1 MKKKEGTKM
10 IFNIIDILSEVVTTG
25 FKTIIPI
32 AFFYG
37 LFVYILLRDAKEMEQ
52 DKLEK
57 PKIKENIVTQDIIL
71 TPYYLTYH
79 RKPLHN
85 KFKNDYKTKKVKQR
99 NRKDR
104 QSIRQRRL

>member
-1 MKKKEGTKM
+1 M

-52 DKLEK
+52 EKLEK
-57 PKIKENIVTQDIIL
+57 AKLVEKQEIEL
-71 TPYYLTYH
+71 TSYYLPYH

-85 KFKNDYKTKKVKQR
+85 KFKNDYKTKQVKHR

-104 QSIRQRRL
+104 QSIRQRRS

>member
-1 MKKKEGTKM
+1 M
-10 IFNIIDILSEVVTTG
+10 IFNIIDILSEVVSTG

-52 DKLEK
+52 EKLEK
-57 PKIKENIVTQDIIL
+57 AKLVEKQEIEL
-71 TPYYLTYH
+71 TPYCLTYH

-85 KFKNDYKTKKVKQR
+85 KIKNVYKTKQIKHK

-104 QSIRQRRL
+104 QSIRQRRLL

>member
-1 MKKKEGTKM
+1 M
-10 IFNIIDILSEVVTTG
+10 INILTDVVITG

-32 AFFYG
+32 TFFYG
-37 LFVYILLRDAKEMEQ
+37 LFIYILLKDEKEMELQ
-52 DKLEK
+52 K
-57 PKIKENIVTQDIIL
+57 NQIIDNQEITI
-71 TPYYLTYH
+71 TPYYLTYQ

-85 KFKNDYKTKKVKQR
+85 KFKNNIKTIQIKHK

>member
-1 MKKKEGTKM
+1 M
-10 IFNIIDILSEVVTTG
+10 IDILTDVVITG

-37 LFVYILLRDAKEMEQ
+37 LFVYILLRDAKEIELQ
-52 DKLEK
+52 K
-57 PKIKENIVTQDIIL
+57 NQIIDSQEITI
-71 TPYYLTYH
+71 TPYYH

-85 KFKNDYKTKKVKQR
+85 KFKNNVITMQIKHK

>member
-1 MKKKEGTKM
+1 M

-52 DKLEK
+52 EKLEK

-79 RKPLHN
+79 RKPLNN
-85 KFKNDYKTKKVKQR
+85 KFKNDYKTKQVKQR

>member
-1 MKKKEGTKM
+1 M
-10 IFNIIDILSEVVTTG
+10 IDILTDVVIKG
-25 FKTIIPI
+25 FKIIIPI
-32 AFFYG
+32 TFFYG
-37 LFVYILLRDAKEMEQ
+37 LFVYILLRDAKEMEMQ
-52 DKLEK
+52 KD
-57 PKIKENIVTQDIIL
+57 QIINNQQITL

-85 KFKNDYKTKKVKQR
+85 KFKNKLKTIQIKHK

>member
-1 MKKKEGTKM
+1 M
-10 IFNIIDILSEVVTTG
+10 IDILTDVVIKG
-25 FKTIIPI
+25 FKIIIPI
-32 AFFYG
+32 TFFYG
-37 LFVYILLRDAKEMEQ
+37 LFVYILLRDAKEMEMQ
-52 DKLEK
+52 K
-57 PKIKENIVTQDIIL
+57 NQIINNQQITL

-85 KFKNDYKTKKVKQR
+85 KFKNKLKTIQIKHK

>member
-1 MKKKEGTKM
+1 M

-57 PKIKENIVTQDIIL
+57 AKIAEIGVAQDIIL

-79 RKPLHN
+79 KKPLHN
-85 KFKNDYKTKKVKQR
+85 KFKNIHKTKQVKHR

-104 QSIRQRRL
+104 QSIRQRRFS

>member
-1 MKKKEGTKM
+1 M

-57 PKIKENIVTQDIIL
+57 DKLVKKQQIEL

-85 KFKNDYKTKKVKQR
+85 KFKNDYKTKQIKHR

-104 QSIRQRRL
+104 QSIRQRRFS

>member
-1 MKKKEGTKM
+1 M
-10 IFNIIDILSEVVTTG
+10 INILTDVVITG

-32 AFFYG
+32 TFFYG
-37 LFVYILLRDAKEMEQ
+37 LFIYILLKDEKEIELQ
-52 DKLEK
+52 KTQITDNQ
-57 PKIKENIVTQDIIL
+57 KITI
-71 TPYYLTYH
+71 TPYYLTYQ

-85 KFKNDYKTKKVKQR
+85 KFKNNIKTIQIKHK

>member
-1 MKKKEGTKM
+1 M
-10 IFNIIDILSEVVTTG
+10 IDILTDVVITG

-37 LFVYILLRDAKEMEQ
+37 LFVYILLRDTKEMELQ
-52 DKLEK
+52 K
-57 PKIKENIVTQDIIL
+57 NQIINNQEITI

-79 RKPLHN
+79 KKPLHN
-85 KFKNDYKTKKVKQR
+85 KFKNKLKTMQIKHK

-104 QSIRQRRL
+104 QSIRQRSLL

>member
-1 MKKKEGTKM
+1 M
-10 IFNIIDILSEVVTTG
+10 ILEIIDIFKKMMYTG
-25 FKTIIPI
+25 FTTMIPI

-37 LFVYILLRDAKEMEQ
+37 VFVYILLRDAKEMEMQ
-52 DKLEK
+52 
-57 PKIKENIVTQDIIL
+57 KEQIINNQQITL

-85 KFKNDYKTKKVKQR
+85 KFKNKLKTMQIKHK

-104 QSIRQRRL
+104 QTIRQRRLL

>member
-1 MKKKEGTKM
+1 M
-10 IFNIIDILSEVVTTG
+10 ILNIIDILSEVISTG

-37 LFVYILLRDAKEMEQ
+37 LFIYILLRDAKEMEQ
-52 DKLEK
+52 EKLEK
-57 PKIKENIVTQDIIL
+57 AKILENVVAQDIIL

-85 KFKNDYKTKKVKQR
+85 KIKNVYKTKQIKHR

-104 QSIRQRRL
+104 QSIRQRRFS

>member
-1 MKKKEGTKM
+1 M

-52 DKLEK
+52 EKLEK
-57 PKIKENIVTQDIIL
+57 AKMVENVVSQDIIL
-71 TPYYLTYH
+71 TPYCLNYH

-85 KFKNDYKTKKVKQR
+85 KIKNVYKTKQIKHK

-104 QSIRQRRL
+104 QSIRQRRLLWKDYC

>member
-1 MKKKEGTKM
+1 M
-10 IFNIIDILSEVVTTG
+10 IDILTEVVISG

-37 LFVYILLRDAKEMEQ
+37 LFVYILLRDAKEMELQ
-52 DKLEK
+52 K
-57 PKIKENIVTQDIIL
+57 NQIIDNQEITI

-85 KFKNDYKTKKVKQR
+85 KFKNNVITTQIKHK

-104 QSIRQRRL
+104 QSIRQRSLLWKNYY

>member
-1 MKKKEGTKM
+1 M
-10 IFNIIDILSEVVTTG
+10 IDILTDVVIKG
-25 FKTIIPI
+25 FKIMIPI
-32 AFFYG
+32 TFFYG
-37 LFVYILLRDAKEMEQ
+37 LFVYILLRDAKEMEMQ
-52 DKLEK
+52 KD
-57 PKIKENIVTQDIIL
+57 QIINNQQITL

-85 KFKNDYKTKKVKQR
+85 KFKNKLKTIQIKHK